1 MHCLFW
7 VENAPRIDVHGK
19 QAVADFIDKYVT
31 CSIPQE
37 SEDPELRNIVL
48 DVQQHSK
55 KHSKSC
61 KKNGA
66 ECGFNFPR
74 PPSQRRFITEVDDDN
89 VDETASSH
97 NMDTIDSISELGK
110 SQAKDILLS
119 VWNKIQSDSDE
130 FKTTEE
136 VFNELSLTQEVYEN
150 ALNVLSKKLTV
161 VLRRQPDELW
171 TNQYNP
177 CLLKCW
183 NANMDIQFV
192 LDPFSCIVYIVSY
205 ISKSEREMGMLLRQT
220 KIEAQEGN
228 LDAKHTLKKIGSAYL
243 THREV
248 TAQEAVYRVCN

>member
-37 SEDPELRNIVL
+37 SEDSELRNIVL

-61 KKNGA
+61 KKNGT
-66 ECGFNFPR
+66 ECRFNFPR
-74 PPSQRRFITEVDDDN
+74 PPSQRTFITEVNEDEN
-89 VDETASSH
+89 VDETETESSH
-97 NMDTIDSISELGK
+97 ETDTIDSKPELSK
-110 SQAKDILLS
+110 SQAKDVLLS

-150 ALNVLSKKLTV
+150 ALNILSK
-161 VLRRQPDELW
+161 
-171 TNQYNP
+171 
-177 CLLKCW
+177 
-183 NANMDIQFV
+183 
-192 LDPFSCIVYIVSY
+192 
-205 ISKSEREMGMLLRQT
+205 
-220 KIEAQEGN
+220 
-228 LDAKHTLKKIGSAYL
+228 
-243 THREV
+243 
-248 TAQEAVYRVCN
+248 